1 MKLSSPWLPR
11 KRRFPSKVQAEHA
24 PHNLSHVHFVAQSI
38 GHSLHHGLHGP
49 EFCVGAG
56 VNVNSQALH
65 AAQLVQ
71 MHFLSQSSP
80 LSEHHGLH
88 CPEVVGTS
96 VGDGVGTGVAMGVG
110 AGVGV
115 SVGDVVDID

>member
-1 MKLSSPWLPR
+1 
-11 KRRFPSKVQAEHA
+11 
-24 PHNLSHVHFVAQSI
+24 
-38 GHSLHHGLHGP
+38 
-49 EFCVGAG
+49 
-56 VNVNSQALH
+56 
-65 AAQLVQ
+65 
-71 MHFLSQSSP
+71 MHFLSQSA
-80 LSEHHGLH
+80 LFSEHHGLH